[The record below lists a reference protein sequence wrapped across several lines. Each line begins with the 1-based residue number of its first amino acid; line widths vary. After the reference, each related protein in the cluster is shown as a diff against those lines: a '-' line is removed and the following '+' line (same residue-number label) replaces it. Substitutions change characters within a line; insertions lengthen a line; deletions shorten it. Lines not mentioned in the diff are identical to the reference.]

1 MTSPIDSNEVRITGE
16 NSFIRLHKQEG
27 GPELTR
33 ASHWRVL
40 WSPGGP
46 GHVLYL
52 KSGDLTA
59 GKVRIYSDNPH
70 MARWLQGEIE
80 SMLFPEFADQSLP
93 IIDAIF
99 EREGDS
105 ISFSREVVEAR
116 DETIHLSWWD
126 FLTPIMVAKA
136 AGSLAIGPHG
146 VYTVLIP
153 GLGAQV
159 TLNDVAAAGQPVPDK
174 RGDRD
179 ASSACLAW
187 SETWVRPS

>member
-1 MTSPIDSNEVRITGE
+1 MTNPIDPNEVRITGE
-16 NSFIRLHKQEG
+16 NSFIRLYRGEG
-27 GPELTR
+27 EPEVTR

-52 KSGDLTA
+52 KSGDLTD
-59 GKVRIYSDNPH
+59 GDVRIYSDNPA

-80 SMLFPEFADQSLP
+80 SMLFPEFSDQTIP
-93 IIDAIF
+93 VIDAVF
-99 EREGDS
+99 AREGDS
-105 ISFSREVVEAR
+105 ISFSREVVESSE
-116 DETIHLSWWD
+116 DTIHLTWWD
-126 FLTPIMVAKA
+126 FLPPIMVTRA
-136 AGSLAIGPHG
+136 AGSMDIGPHG

-153 GLGAQV
+153 GRSAQV
-159 TLNDVAAAGQPVPDK
+159 TLNDAAAAGQPIPDR

-187 SETWVRPS
+187 SETWVRPA

>member
-1 MTSPIDSNEVRITGE
+1 MTSPIDPNEIRVTGE
-16 NSFIRLHKQEG
+16 NSFIRLYQQEG
-27 GPELTR
+27 GPEVTR

-59 GKVRIYSDNPH
+59 GKVRIYSDNPS

-80 SMLFPEFADQSLP
+80 SMLFPEFADESVP
-93 IIDAIF
+93 VVHATF
-99 EREGDS
+99 AREGDQ
-105 ISFSREVVEAR
+105 ISFSRELVQAR
-116 DETIHLSWWD
+116 DDTIQLTWWD
-126 FLTPIMVAKA
+126 FLTPIMVSRA
-136 AGSLAIGPHG
+136 AGSMPIGPHG

-153 GLGAQV
+153 GRGAQV
-159 TLNDVAAAGQPVPDK
+159 MVNDVAAAGQVVPDK

-187 SETWVRPS
+187 SETWVRP